1 MARIVGVHGAFHE
14 LWGPHQVA
22 SRWVPAIT
30 DGVAFAC
37 GAVTG
42 DEIAIAFY
50 GDLFRPAA
58 GDRPPDDTRELA
70 RRAGLLDLIQDRL
83 GADGLTLLAGHI
95 GKEQLQRTL
104 AQLGEYFGD
113 DDVRA
118 AVHARV
124 RAALADDTRVI
135 VAHSLGSVVAYEV
148 LMALDSGPMID
159 LVMLAAVLTGLAA
172 RTD

>member
-30 DGVAFAC
+30 DGVAFAG

-83 GADGLTLLAGHI
+83 AG
-95 GKEQLQRTL
+95 R
-104 AQLGEYFGD
+104 
-113 DDVRA
+113 
-118 AVHARV
+118 
-124 RAALADDTRVI
+124 
-135 VAHSLGSVVAYEV
+135 
-148 LMALDSGPMID
+148 
-159 LVMLAAVLTGLAA
+159 
-172 RTD
+172 